1 VRSFA
6 RLLLFLISFAAGI
19 LLYGTDDTDGPR
31 RPRVELPAQ
40 EHARP
45 YRSERTAPILPPPS
59 RRDPV
64 IDVEGAK
71 RGGSSV
77 GSAFAVHESGIW
89 LTARHVVD
97 GCSVVAVRGRF
108 GWARV
113 QTVWLHARADLAIF
127 RTRGAP
133 THLDLSGAPVRQ
145 GMEGYA
151 IGYPQGRPGSV
162 RGLLMGRTQMRS
174 PELYA
179 GTAATLSWA
188 EAARAPAIG
197 GSLGGISGGP
207 LLGED
212 GNVLGVIV
220 AELPRRGRFET
231 LAPEVLQEVAMNPQL
246 LPRDSAV
253 PDSFALNANN
263 FGRAGDQLRAQFSI
277 AQMGCSGE

>member
-1 VRSFA
+1 MRSFA

-19 LLYGTDDTDGPR
+19 MLYGTDQTDGPR
-31 RPRVELPAQ
+31 RPRVELPVQ
-40 EHARP
+40 GDGKP
-45 YRSERTAPILPPPS
+45 YRSERTVPLLPPPS
-59 RRDPV
+59 RGDPV
-64 IDVEGAK
+64 IDVEGG
-71 RGGSSV
+71 RHGGSSV
-77 GSAFAVHESGIW
+77 GSAFAMHESGIW

-97 GCSVVAVRGRF
+97 GCKIVAVRGRF

-113 QTVWLHARADLAIF
+113 QVVWLHPRADLAIF

-133 THLDLSGAPVRQ
+133 THFELSGAPVRQ

-151 IGYPQGRPGSV
+151 MGYPQGRPGSV
-162 RGLLMGRTQMRS
+162 RGLLIGRTQMRS

-179 GTAATLSWA
+179 GTAATLAWA

-207 LLGED
+207 VLDEA

-231 LAPEVLQEVAMNPQL
+231 LAPEVLQEVAMNTQL
-246 LPRDSAV
+246 LPRGRAA
-253 PDSFALNANN
+253 PDSLALDANN
-263 FGRAGDQLRAQFSI
+263 FGRVGDQLRAQFTV